1 MGISASLIP
10 MVCLQNLQTDKS
22 NFDIDS
28 QYHNDSFKT
37 ISRMI
42 LFEVHLVEF
51 IEMSLRC
58 PWLSF
63 VVLGTSAG
71 SLNLE
76 ELTNVIP
83 LHLLLTYL
91 VHQIEVPQIPNLP
104 DFLRRSKS
112 EYLESEAVPLWEEK
126 PKAMENLKANV
137 MRLADAWLF
146 LQEVCS

>member
-1 MGISASLIP
+1 MLENMLSTLEPDFQSRIRYEASVL
-10 MVCLQNLQTDKS
+10 NE
-22 NFDIDS
+22 
-28 QYHNDSFKT
+28 FKK
-37 ISRMI
+37 
-42 LFEVHLVEF
+42 LLVAPE
-51 IEMSLRC
+51 
-58 PWLSF
+58 
-63 VVLGTSAG
+63 G

-91 VHQIEVPQIPNLP
+91 VHQIEVPQIPSLP

-137 MRLADAWLF
+137 MRLADTFKLVSSQSRSIAF
-146 LQEVCS
+146 IIAKSR

>member
-1 MGISASLIP
+1 

-22 NFDIDS
+22 NFDIVS

-37 ISRMI
+37 ILRMI

-58 PWLSF
+58 PLAPPGTSSF

-91 VHQIEVPQIPNLP
+91 VHQIEVPQIPSLP

>member
-1 MGISASLIP
+1 M
-10 MVCLQNLQTDKS
+10 
-22 NFDIDS
+22 F
-28 QYHNDSFKT
+28 
-37 ISRMI
+37 
-42 LFEVHLVEF
+42 
-51 IEMSLRC
+51 
-58 PWLSF
+58 
-63 VVLGTSAG
+63 SAG

-91 VHQIEVPQIPNLP
+91 VHQIEAPQIPSLP

-137 MRLADAWLF
+137 MRLSDAWLLTSRILTSSF
-146 LQEVCS
+146 LFQVDWGIDLVLCSIYGNLPELRTAEDTFKLVSSQSRSIAFIIAKSR